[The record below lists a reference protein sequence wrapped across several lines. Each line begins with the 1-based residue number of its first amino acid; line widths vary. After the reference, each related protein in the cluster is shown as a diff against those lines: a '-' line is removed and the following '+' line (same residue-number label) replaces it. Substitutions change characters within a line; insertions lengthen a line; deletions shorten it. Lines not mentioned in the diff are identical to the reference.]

1 MISQIYSQ
9 TNLQKSNNL
18 DSVLVPVK
26 TLKNALI
33 VLEQRNYC
41 KQQLEVTRDSIL
53 IMDNI
58 IKVQDSS
65 IINLNTQIELYK
77 KNVDNYVKIVENKDK
92 EIEIYKSKYNKE
104 KRYKWYGIGGGVL
117 VAIISFLI

>member
-41 KQQLEVTRDSIL
+41 KQQLEVTRDSIS

-65 IINLNTQIELYK
+65 IFNLNSQIDLYK
-77 KNVDNYVKIVENKDK
+77 KNIDNYVKIVENKDK

>member
-41 KQQLEVTRDSIL
+41 KQQLEVTRDSIS

-77 KNVDNYVKIVENKDK
+77 KNADNYVKIVENKDK